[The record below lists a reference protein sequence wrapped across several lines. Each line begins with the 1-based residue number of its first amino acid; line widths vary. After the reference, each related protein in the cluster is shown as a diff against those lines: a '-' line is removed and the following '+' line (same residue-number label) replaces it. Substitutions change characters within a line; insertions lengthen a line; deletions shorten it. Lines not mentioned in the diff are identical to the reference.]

1 MLTVVTIMS
10 LGMLTGFLLRHK
22 AHVFKKVD
30 QWVTLTIYL
39 LLFLLGL
46 SVGKNEIVLKNIHY
60 IGVQALIITL
70 AAVMGSVFL
79 CRVVYHFFF
88 KKKAES

>member
-1 MLTVVTIMS
+1 MLTVVIIMS

-30 QWVTLTIYL
+30 RWVTLTIYL

-46 SVGKNEIVLKNIHY
+46 SVGKNEIILKNIHY
-60 IGVQALIITL
+60 IGNS
-70 AAVMGSVFL
+70 GSCYHIGSGSRERFSVLDRFPFL
-79 CRVVYHFFF
+79 FQ
-88 KKKAES
+88 EEG